1 MKMKIEDYLMLKKA
15 GYSDEEIS
23 AYNQTKIDEIV
34 VSEPEIKPEPIK
46 EEPIKEEPQPVTNTN
61 DAMIGSLLDEVKSL
75 RGQMEKYFIMHDSVN
90 VNPSN
95 EDIAQKILASVIN
108 PTKK

>member
-15 GYSDEEIS
+15 GYSDDEIN
-23 AYNQTKIDEIV
+23 AYNQSNLDEIA
-34 VSEPEIKPEPIK
+34 VSEPEIKP
-46 EEPIKEEPQPVTNTN
+46 EPIKEEPQPVTNTN
-61 DAMIGSLLDEVKSL
+61 DAVIGSLLDEVKSL

-108 PTKK
+108 PTNKK

>member
-23 AYNQTKIDEIV
+23 AYNQIKIDEIAV
-34 VSEPEIKPEPIK
+34 TEPENKPEPK
-46 EEPIKEEPQPVTNTN
+46 KEEPQPVTNSN
-61 DAMIGSLLDEVKSL
+61 DAVISSLLDEVKSL
-75 RGQMEKYFIMHDSVN
+75 RGQMEKYFIKHDSVN

-108 PTKK
+108 PPTKK

>member
-15 GYSDEEIS
+15 GYSDEEIN
-23 AYNQTKIDEIV
+23 AYNQSNLDEIA
-34 VSEPEIKPEPIK
+34 VSEPEIKP
-46 EEPIKEEPQPVTNTN
+46 EPIKEEPQPVTNTN
-61 DAMIGSLLDEVKSL
+61 DAVIGSLLDEVKSL

-108 PTKK
+108 PTNKK

>member
-15 GYSDEEIS
+15 GYSDEEIN
-23 AYNQTKIDEIV
+23 AYNQSNLDEIAV
-34 VSEPEIKPEPIK
+34 TEPEIKPEPIK
-46 EEPIKEEPQPVTNTN
+46 EEPQPVSNTN
-61 DAMIGSLLDEVKSL
+61 DAVIGSLLDEVKSL

-108 PTKK
+108 PTNKK

>member
-1 MKMKIEDYLMLKKA
+1 MKIEDYLMLKKA
-15 GYSDEEIS
+15 GYSDDEIN
-23 AYNQTKIDEIV
+23 AYNQSNLDEIAV
-34 VSEPEIKPEPIK
+34 TEPEIKP
-46 EEPIKEEPQPVTNTN
+46 EPIKEEPQPVTNTN

>member
-15 GYSDEEIS
+15 GYTDEEIN
-23 AYNQTKIDEIV
+23 AYNQSEIT
-34 VSEPEIKPEPIK
+34 VSEPEIKPEPIAD
-46 EEPIKEEPQPVTNTN
+46 EPQPVTNSN
-61 DAMIGSLLDEVKSL
+61 DTVISSLLDEVKSL
-75 RGQMEKYFIMHDSVN
+75 RGQMEKYFIQHDSMN

-108 PTKK
+108 PPKK

>member
-15 GYSDEEIS
+15 GYSDEEIN
-23 AYNQTKIDEIV
+23 AYNQTSIEEIAA
-34 VSEPEIKPEPIK
+34 SEPETNPEPVS
-46 EEPIKEEPQPVTNTN
+46 EEPQQAENKN
-61 DAMIGSLLDEVKSL
+61 DRMVASLLDEVKSL

-108 PTKK
+108 PPKK

>member
-1 MKMKIEDYLMLKKA
+1 MKMKIDDYLMLKKA
-15 GYSDEEIS
+15 GYSDEEIN
-23 AYNQTKIDEIV
+23 AYNQSNLDEIA

-46 EEPIKEEPQPVTNTN
+46 EEPQPVTNTN
-61 DAMIGSLLDEVKSL
+61 DTVISSLLDEVKSL

>member
-15 GYSDEEIS
+15 GYSDEEIN
-23 AYNQTKIDEIV
+23 AYNQSNLDEIAV
-34 VSEPEIKPEPIK
+34 TEPEIKPEPIK
-46 EEPIKEEPQPVTNTN
+46 EEPKPVTNSN
-61 DAMIGSLLDEVKSL
+61 DAVISSLLDEVKSL

-108 PTKK
+108 PTNKK

>member
-15 GYSDEEIS
+15 GYSDEEIN
-23 AYNQTKIDEIV
+23 AYNQSNLDEIA

-46 EEPIKEEPQPVTNTN
+46 EEPQKVTNTN
-61 DAMIGSLLDEVKSL
+61 DNMIGSLLDEVKSL

-108 PTKK
+108 PTNKK

>member
-15 GYSDEEIS
+15 GYSDDEIN
-23 AYNQTKIDEIV
+23 AYNQSNLDEIAV
-34 VSEPEIKPEPIK
+34 TEPEIKPEPIK
-46 EEPIKEEPQPVTNTN
+46 EEPQPVTNSN
-61 DAMIGSLLDEVKSL
+61 DAVISSLLDEVKSL

-108 PTKK
+108 PTNKK

>member
-15 GYSDEEIS
+15 GYSDEEIN
-23 AYNQTKIDEIV
+23 AYNQTNIEKIA
-34 VSEPEIKPEPIK
+34 VSEPETKPEPVR
-46 EEPIKEEPQPVTNTN
+46 EEPQQVVNSN
-61 DAMIGSLLDEVKSL
+61 DRMVASLLDEVKSL
-75 RGQMEKYFIMHDSVN
+75 RGQMEKYFISHDSVN

-108 PTKK
+108 PPTKK

>member
-15 GYSDEEIS
+15 GYSDEEIN
-23 AYNQTKIDEIV
+23 AYNQSDVAEIT
-34 VSEPEIKPEPIK
+34 VSEPEIKPEPIAD
-46 EEPIKEEPQPVTNTN
+46 EPQPVTNSN
-61 DAMIGSLLDEVKSL
+61 DTVISSLLDEVKSL
-75 RGQMEKYFIMHDSVN
+75 RGQMEKYFIQHDSMN

-108 PTKK
+108 PPKK

>member
-23 AYNQTKIDEIV
+23 AYNQIKIDEIAI
-34 VSEPEIKPEPIK
+34 SEPENKPEPIN
-46 EEPIKEEPQPVTNTN
+46 EETQRVTNSN
-61 DAMIGSLLDEVKSL
+61 DAVISSLLDEVKSL

-90 VNPSN
+90 VNPNN
-95 EDIAQKILASVIN
+95 EDIVQKILASVIN
-108 PTKK
+108 PPTKK

>member
-15 GYSDEEIS
+15 GYSDEEIN
-23 AYNQTKIDEIV
+23 AYNQSNLDEIAV
-34 VSEPEIKPEPIK
+34 GEPEIKPEPIK
-46 EEPIKEEPQPVTNTN
+46 EELQKVTNTN
-61 DAMIGSLLDEVKSL
+61 DNMIGSLLDEVKSL

-108 PTKK
+108 PPTKK

>member
-15 GYSDEEIS
+15 GYSDEEIN
-23 AYNQTKIDEIV
+23 AYNQSNLDEIA

-46 EEPIKEEPQPVTNTN
+46 DEPQKVTNTN
-61 DAMIGSLLDEVKSL
+61 DNMIGSLLDEVKSL

-108 PTKK
+108 PTNKK

>member
-15 GYSDEEIS
+15 GYSDEEIN
-23 AYNQTKIDEIV
+23 AYNQSNLDEIAV
-34 VSEPEIKPEPIK
+34 TEPEIKPEPIK
-46 EEPIKEEPQPVTNTN
+46 EEPQPVANTN
-61 DAMIGSLLDEVKSL
+61 DAVIGSLLDEVKSL

-108 PTKK
+108 PTNKK

>member
-23 AYNQTKIDEIV
+23 AYNQTKIDDIA

-46 EEPIKEEPQPVTNTN
+46 EEPEPVTNTN

-108 PTKK
+108 PTNKK

>member
-15 GYSDEEIS
+15 GYSDEEIN
-23 AYNQTKIDEIV
+23 AYNQTNIEEIA
-34 VSEPEIKPEPIK
+34 VSEPETKPEPVI
-46 EEPIKEEPQPVTNTN
+46 EEPQQAENKN
-61 DAMIGSLLDEVKSL
+61 DRMVASLLDEVKSL
-75 RGQMEKYFIMHDSVN
+75 RGQMEKYFISHDSVN

-108 PTKK
+108 PPKK

>member
-15 GYSDEEIS
+15 GYSDEEIN
-23 AYNQTKIDEIV
+23 AYNQSNLDEIAV
-34 VSEPEIKPEPIK
+34 TEPEIKPEPIK
-46 EEPIKEEPQPVTNTN
+46 EEPQKVTNTN
-61 DAMIGSLLDEVKSL
+61 DNMIGSLLDEVKSL

-108 PTKK
+108 PTNKK